1 MILQMFWSRW
11 RLFLSV
17 VVVLVLIIAT
27 LLRDGW
33 HWSPLFL
40 IAWDVGVALYLSLI
54 LWLAAHADATFI
66 RRLSKLQDVGRYAVP
81 VATVVAALASLV
93 AVLYVLRPPPHEC
106 APPQNLALGAIT
118 ILLSWALMHTILA
131 VHYAHEFYGE
141 HRNSGRGL
149 EFPGRDQPNYWDFIY
164 FSFVI
169 GMTSQVSDVPVT
181 SRAIRKTVIAHSV
194 VSFIFN
200 VTLLAL
206 SFNIVASALSQSCE
220 SNQVSPGAVVPS
232 PK

>member
-93 AVLYVLRPPPHEC
+93 AVLYALHPPPHEC
-106 APPQNLALGAIT
+106 TPPQNLALGAIT

-181 SRAIRKTVIAHSV
+181 SRAIRKSIIRQKRNAIHGRDRLARRRDGHS
-194 VSFIFN
+194 
-200 VTLLAL
+200 
-206 SFNIVASALSQSCE
+206 
-220 SNQVSPGAVVPS
+220 G
-232 PK
+232 